1 MNYWRKTMALDGI
14 VLASII
20 TELTDTLLE
29 GRIDKIYQPMKD
41 EIMLQIRSQNKNYQL
56 LLSSNPSMPRIYMTE
71 HKRENPQIAPNF
83 CMLLRKHLQNGRI
96 VGFHQPN
103 FERIA
108 EIHVQN
114 KNELGDWVIKKLI
127 IEIMGKHS
135 NIILIEDGVIL
146 DSIRHISDA
155 LSSVREV
162 MPGGI
167 YAYPPQQGKINPLT
181 ISDRES
187 FRQHL
192 QNRNMPIY
200 KGIYQAYTGI
210 SPLIAEEICYR
221 AEINANIPIPDIK
234 QKQWESLFSAF
245 MYVMHQVRNHDYQPN
260 IIFNETNAYFQFS
273 AIPLL
278 QYTGF
283 SVRNMESI
291 SSLLDEYFYKKLE
304 KNILT
309 QRQKDLVKLVN
320 KYLHRAYKKKKIQI
334 DNLKETKKMDRYKLY
349 GELLTANIYAVKK
362 GMDHFK
368 TTNYYSEN
376 QEEITIPLLTHL
388 TPAENAQKFFK
399 KYNKLKRTFS
409 AATEQ
414 LQSINEEVEYLE
426 SIISFIQNSDNV
438 QDLTIIRDE
447 LVEEGYS
454 KKRSQKKK
462 QKAGKPE
469 LFLIE
474 VNETTKI
481 YVGKNNIQNDYITFK
496 KASNEDYWFHT
507 QKIPGSHVILKT
519 QGEPKDEEILL
530 AAQIAAYHS
539 KAKFSSQ
546 VPVDYTLQKYVN
558 KPKGAKP
565 GFVIYTHQ
573 NTVYV
578 TPKKE
583 VIEKYM

>member
-234 QKQWESLFSAF
+234 QKQWESLSSAF

-273 AIPLL
+273 AIPLQ

-399 KYNKLKRTFS
+399 KYNKLKRTFA

-426 SIISFIQNSDNV
+426 SIISFIQNSDSV